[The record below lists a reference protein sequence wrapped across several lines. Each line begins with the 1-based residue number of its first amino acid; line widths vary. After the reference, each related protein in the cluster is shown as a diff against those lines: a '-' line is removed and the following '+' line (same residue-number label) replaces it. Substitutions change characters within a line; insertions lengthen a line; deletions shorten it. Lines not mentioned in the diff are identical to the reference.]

1 MIANMWQCNGC
12 YLYTIINI
20 DILHYRHWP
29 MLNQLWVI
37 GKRADVLSGII
48 SNSIGNLRENNDS
61 LCSSDV
67 CEVNMEK
74 IILKK
79 LGFTFAVLSI
89 FIFTSFA
96 GIIFFTESKITFQ
109 ELDEMIQQIEVS
121 YKKSEIRNIPTLY
134 EESVFV
140 IDGNTGKMMD
150 ISQNNEQEINM
161 DDAESTEEYLSIL
174 RNSNNG
180 KLIKINGTMKFLKTK
195 NIDKLIF
202 GAYVEAATVYRTML
216 IQIIYFLAG
225 MLAVLFSVIIIVRY
239 HLRRY
244 VLQDISSI
252 ESSIK
257 ELMAGNTD
265 ITFETK
271 YNTEFRHITAV
282 LNDLKDSYKTKKER
296 MSRMISAIDS
306 HVAVFECL
314 YSINQN
320 FFSDNTP
327 SILGVD
333 DKEWDE
339 MTKTPKGFEKYLT
352 SLISDSDEDI
362 LKLENDRYIRII
374 SFHKENEFYGMI
386 MDKTEDMKLKMKIE
400 EELHAAQEGAE
411 MDPLTLLSN
420 RAGLEKKVKT
430 SLENEPG
437 QGTMLI
443 FDLDNFKLVNDQ
455 LGHPEGDIVLKKFAG
470 CLKSY
475 FRKNDIVARMGG
487 DEFVVFIH
495 SNIAADIL
503 SDKLV
508 ALLVTIRQELSSYYD
523 RYGFSTSI
531 GVAYVDRSINSYDD
545 LYKCADAGL
554 YIAKR
559 MGKNRFYINKDRSQ

>member
-12 YLYTIINI
+12 YLYTIINM
-20 DILHYRHWP
+20 DILHYHYRLV
-29 MLNQLWVI
+29 LNQLWVI

-150 ISQNNEQEINM
+150 ISQNNEQKINI
-161 DDAESTEEYLSIL
+161 DDAESTEEYVSIL
-174 RNSNNG
+174 SNSNNG
-180 KLIKINGTMKFLKTK
+180 KLIKINGTKKFLKTK
-195 NIDKLIF
+195 NADDLIL
-202 GAYVEAATVYRTML
+202 GAYVGAAPVFRTMR
-216 IQIIYFLAG
+216 IQITYFLAG
-225 MLAVLFSVIIIVRY
+225 MLAVLISVIMIVRY

-296 MSRMISAIDS
+296 MSRMISAIGS

-503 SDKLV
+503 SDKLE

-531 GVAYVDRSINSYDD
+531 GVAYVDQSINSYDD

>member
-1 MIANMWQCNGC
+1 
-12 YLYTIINI
+12 
-20 DILHYRHWP
+20 
-29 MLNQLWVI
+29 
-37 GKRADVLSGII
+37 
-48 SNSIGNLRENNDS
+48 
-61 LCSSDV
+61 
-67 CEVNMEK
+67 MEK

-79 LGFTFAVLSI
+79 LGFTFVVLSMFI
-89 FIFTSFA
+89 FILFA
-96 GIIFFTESKITFQ
+96 GIIFFTESKTTFQ
-109 ELDEMIQQIEVS
+109 ELDETIQQIEVS
-121 YKKSEIRNIPTLY
+121 YKKSQIKNIPTLY
-134 EESVFV
+134 EQTVFV
-140 IDGNTGKMMD
+140 IDGNTGKIMD
-150 ISQNNEQEINM
+150 ISQNNEQEINI
-161 DDAESTEEYLSIL
+161 DDVESTEEYVSIL

-180 KLIKINGTMKFLKTK
+180 KLIKINGTKKFLKTK
-195 NIDKLIF
+195 NTDNLTL
-202 GAYVEAATVYRTML
+202 GAYVEAAPVFRTMR
-216 IQIIYFLAG
+216 IQITYFLAG
-225 MLAVLFSVIIIVRY
+225 MLAVLISVIMIVRY
-239 HLRRY
+239 YLRRY

-296 MSRMISAIDS
+296 MSRMISSIDG
-306 HVAVFECL
+306 HMAVFECL

-327 SILGVD
+327 SILGMD
-333 DKEWDE
+333 DKEWE
-339 MTKTPKGFEKYLT
+339 EITKTPKGFEKYLT
-352 SLISDSDEDI
+352 SLISESEEDI

-386 MDKTEDMKLKMKIE
+386 MDKTEDMKMKMKIE
-400 EELHAAQEGAE
+400 QELHAAQEGAE

-470 CLKSY
+470 CLKAY

-503 SDKLV
+503 SDKLE

-531 GVAYVDRSINSYDD
+531 GVAYVDQSINSYDD

-559 MGKNRFYINKDRSQ
+559 LGKNRFYINEDHSQ